1 MAIQRNFGIDFGTT
15 NSSVVQ
21 CVSLNGK
28 TRRIPHG
35 DEEGRPMPSIVAID
49 KETGE
54 VFIGREAW
62 NKRIELAQSCECV
75 QSVKS
80 LLEVDGWSKFI
91 AGKWWTAKDIA
102 AEVFKALRN
111 NVTNSDSSDENLEAM
126 VAVPVGFSRS
136 KRETIRNAAKEAG
149 INIEG
154 FISEPTAAFFA
165 NYDDLKSEET
175 VVIFDW
181 GGGTL
186 DVSVIRNSGGRISE
200 LATTGMAVAG
210 DDIDERL
217 ARKIHAKVSRDKGSN
232 LSFDEMPPAA
242 RDMML
247 VRAERAKRALSE
259 DDDTVISLNRYGEI
273 GAFRERIS
281 YEWFE
286 AIIDGIVDDAIS
298 CLDRA
303 ISDAGETPDTI
314 GRIVMVG
321 GSSNIGPL
329 LDKLDRRFGDKLFF
343 PEQTVWS
350 ISNGAAQLS
359 QNPGNYHSSQKVGII
374 LADESY
380 FPLLNPGDP
389 IKGWSKSVDFGLVDK
404 STEMRVVF
412 SGSKDIDDSENR
424 QQVVSVPSY
433 RFLEE
438 KLKVHAFVDR
448 DSIFRVEL
456 KSSMRKQSDAVFWE
470 YDKLKLYYSR
480 EDCGL

>member
-1 MAIQRNFGIDFGTT
+1 
-15 NSSVVQ
+15 
-21 CVSLNGK
+21 
-28 TRRIPHG
+28 
-35 DEEGRPMPSIVAID
+35 MPSIVAID

-54 VFIGREAW
+54 VFTGREAW
-62 NKRIELAQSCECV
+62 NKRIELAQSCECI

-80 LLEVDGWSKFI
+80 LLEVDGWCKFI

-102 AEVFKALRN
+102 AEVFKALRDN
-111 NVTNSDSSDENLEAM
+111 ITNSDSSDENLEAM

-303 ISDAGETPDTI
+303 ISDAGETPETI

>member
-1 MAIQRNFGIDFGTT
+1 
-15 NSSVVQ
+15 
-21 CVSLNGK
+21 
-28 TRRIPHG
+28 
-35 DEEGRPMPSIVAID
+35 
-49 KETGE
+49 
-54 VFIGREAW
+54 
-62 NKRIELAQSCECV
+62 
-75 QSVKS
+75 
-80 LLEVDGWSKFI
+80 
-91 AGKWWTAKDIA
+91 
-102 AEVFKALRN
+102 
-111 NVTNSDSSDENLEAM
+111 M

-136 KRETIRNAAKEAG
+136 KREAIRNAAKEAG
-149 INIEG
+149 IDVEG

-165 NYDDLKSEET
+165 NYDELKSEET

-200 LATTGMAVAG
+200 LATTGMPIAG

-217 ARKIHAKVSRDKGSN
+217 ARKVHAKVTRKKGVN
-232 LSFDEMPPAA
+232 LSFDEMSPAA
-242 RDMML
+242 RDMLL

-259 DDDTVISLNRYGEI
+259 DDDTVISLNRYGDI
-273 GAFRERIS
+273 GAFRERVS

-286 AIIDGIVDDAIS
+286 AIIDGIVEDAIS

-303 ISDAGETPDTI
+303 ISDAGETPETI
-314 GRIVMVG
+314 DRIVMVG

-329 LDKLDRRFGDKLFF
+329 LDKLDNRFGDKLFF

-359 QNPGNYHSSQKVGII
+359 QNPGRYHSSQKVGLI
-374 LADESY
+374 LADDSY

-389 IKGWSKSVDFGLVDK
+389 IMDWSKSVDFGLVDK

-412 SGSKDIDDSENR
+412 SGSKDIDDSEDK

-448 DSIFRVEL
+448 NSVFRVEL
-456 KSSMRKQSDAVFWE
+456 KSSMRKQSDTVFWE
-470 YDKLKLYYSR
+470 YDKLKLYYSL

>member
-1 MAIQRNFGIDFGTT
+1 
-15 NSSVVQ
+15 
-21 CVSLNGK
+21 
-28 TRRIPHG
+28 
-35 DEEGRPMPSIVAID
+35 
-49 KETGE
+49 
-54 VFIGREAW
+54 
-62 NKRIELAQSCECV
+62 
-75 QSVKS
+75 
-80 LLEVDGWSKFI
+80 
-91 AGKWWTAKDIA
+91 
-102 AEVFKALRN
+102 
-111 NVTNSDSSDENLEAM
+111 
-126 VAVPVGFSRS
+126 
-136 KRETIRNAAKEAG
+136 
-149 INIEG
+149 
-154 FISEPTAAFFA
+154 
-165 NYDDLKSEET
+165 
-175 VVIFDW
+175 
-181 GGGTL
+181 
-186 DVSVIRNSGGRISE
+186 
-200 LATTGMAVAG
+200 
-210 DDIDERL
+210 
-217 ARKIHAKVSRDKGSN
+217 
-232 LSFDEMPPAA
+232 
-242 RDMML
+242 MML

-303 ISDAGETPDTI
+303 ISDAGETPETI